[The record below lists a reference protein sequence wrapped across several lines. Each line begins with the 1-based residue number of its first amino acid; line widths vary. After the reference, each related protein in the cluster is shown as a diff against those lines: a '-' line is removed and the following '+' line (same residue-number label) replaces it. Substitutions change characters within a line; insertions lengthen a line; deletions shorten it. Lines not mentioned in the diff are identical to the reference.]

1 MSAESNNLG
10 GVIDRR
16 YREIGR
22 RGTDSLSRGRNVSVP
37 DSRMPE
43 LGKFLVILGAVII
56 VLGLLLWGGVGTGW
70 LGRLPGDIR
79 IERGNSAFYFPI
91 VTCIII
97 SIVLSLIFSLFR
109 R

>member
-1 MSAESNNLG
+1 
-10 GVIDRR
+10 
-16 YREIGR
+16 
-22 RGTDSLSRGRNVSVP
+22 
-37 DSRMPE
+37 MPE
-43 LGKFLVILGAVII
+43 LGKMLVIFGVTIALVGLALWSGFGA
-56 VLGLLLWGGVGTGW
+56 GW

-97 SIVLSLIFSLFR
+97 SIVLSLVFSLFR